1 METRQELIELA
12 KMYLNDIESEIDC
25 RNDQLFE
32 GELNDAIRYLD
43 NLTLVLDQLNNDD
56 YNIEEFEESL
66 E

>member
-25 RNDQLFE
+25 RDDQLFD
-32 GELNDAIRYLD
+32 GELDDAIRYLD
-43 NLTLVLDQLNNDD
+43 NLALVLDQLNNDD